1 MASDLTYAPAIHKA
15 DGGNTLILE
24 SGGKIAAAL
33 STIPGVVQSF
43 RARVL
48 TATVNA
54 GGTLLAAI
62 PGYKVRMVAC
72 KIIAYGG
79 AMGTLTTV
87 DILGTQSA
95 SGVKLVAY
103 AQAAVTQSTVLTAG
117 GTNAA
122 VLADGASFVACDAG
136 TAITIGKTGGTG
148 DTATGVDVIFDYVL
162 EVA

>member
-1 MASDLTYAPAIHKA
+1 MAADLTYAPAIHKA
-15 DGGNTLILE
+15 DGGNTLVLE
-24 SGGKIAAAL
+24 SGGKVATAA
-33 STIPGVVQSF
+33 STVPGVVQSF

-62 PGYKVRMVAC
+62 AGYKYRMVNC
-72 KIIAYGG
+72 KITAYGG
-79 AMGTLTTV
+79 AVGTLTTV
-87 DILGTQSA
+87 DILGTQS
-95 SGVKLVAY
+95 SGVKLAAF
-103 AQAAVTQSTVLTAG
+103 AQAALTQSAVLTAG
-117 GTNAA
+117 AANGA
-122 VLADGASFVACDAG
+122 VLADGASFIACDAG

>member
-1 MASDLTYAPAIHKA
+1 MAADLTYAPKVHKA
-15 DGGNTLILE
+15 DGGDTLILE

-33 STIPGVVQSF
+33 STLPGVVQSL

-48 TATVNA
+48 IAAVNA
-54 GGTLLAAI
+54 GATLLAAI
-62 PGYKVRMVAC
+62 PGYKVRMVNC

-79 AMGTLTTV
+79 AVGTLTTV
-87 DILGTQSA
+87 DILGTQT
-95 SGVKLVAY
+95 SGVKLAAF
-103 AQAAVTQSTVLTAG
+103 AQAGLLENVVLTAG
-117 GTNAA
+117 GTNGA
-122 VLADGASFVACDAG
+122 VLAAGASFVACDAG